1 MLVSHVSWGM
11 RLCLGG
17 WMKGV
22 FMTSSVTRRAYWGVR
37 TMVFALVFSI
47 GLLAQSRP
55 SAASTSASSVARDL
69 NSTLVELMRAAP
81 ATSQDLANLPQQGGR
96 LHWVTF
102 WRGDKAHKT
111 QMTAAL
117 RRNLQFAVPNLIHDA
132 QASGGSIST
141 TFELYKDLTVGCQSL
156 DSLLPPGSRDG
167 NNELTALRIDVSDMN
182 RLREELSSYIQQT
195 VSSIECKNPQLVTSA
210 GRSPKRIVVDDN
222 IPEKPSPKKRRPSN
236 Q

>member
-37 TMVFALVFSI
+37 TMVFVLVFSI
-47 GLLAQSRP
+47 GLFAQSRP
-55 SAASTSASSVARDL
+55 AAASTSASSVARDL

-102 WRGDKAHKT
+102 WRGEK
-111 QMTAAL
+111 
-117 RRNLQFAVPNLIHDA
+117 
-132 QASGGSIST
+132 
-141 TFELYKDLTVGCQSL
+141 
-156 DSLLPPGSRDG
+156 
-167 NNELTALRIDVSDMN
+167 
-182 RLREELSSYIQQT
+182 
-195 VSSIECKNPQLVTSA
+195 
-210 GRSPKRIVVDDN
+210 SPKTRLN
-222 IPEKPSPKKRRPSN
+222 QPSRRA
-236 Q
+236 

>member
-1 MLVSHVSWGM
+1 MLG
-11 RLCLGG
+11 RLDEGA
-17 WMKGV
+17 
-22 FMTSSVTRRAYWGVR
+22 FMTTTIIRRAYWGVL
-37 TMVFALVFSI
+37 TMVLMVIFSI
-47 GLLAQSRP
+47 SLFAQSRP
-55 SAASTSASSVARDL
+55 VAASTSASPVARDL
-69 NSTLVELMRAAP
+69 NSTLLELMRAAP
-81 ATSQDLANLPQQGGR
+81 ATNQDLADLQQQGGR

-141 TFELYKDLTVGCQSL
+141 TFKLYKDLTVVCESL
-156 DSLLPPGSRDG
+156 DSLLPPGSREG
-167 NNELTALRIDVSDMN
+167 NNELTALSNDVSDMN

-195 VSSIECKNPQLVTSA
+195 AAAIESQNPQLVSSA

-222 IPEKPSPKKRRPSN
+222 IPEKPSPRKRRPSK